1 MTPAQKGGTTPA
13 AAPTAAAPAA
23 PGVPGA
29 APPPEAYGAAV
40 DTNAQMHTLVNSLLA
55 APSSMTPEYVNQLKE
70 VNKEE
75 STGLAQQL
83 AHKLKLDAAAR
94 GTSFS
99 GNEAMRGEKIGEA
112 MNADIIR
119 QNRAVDMQKAQTDRS
134 DLLSALGIG
143 QGYNQSAEPWNS
155 RTNWAQGVSPTT
167 PRGSMSHPV
176 LSISPILSPCVNS
189 RNSSGSSTINS
200 GSTTTRWI
208 RMGSLN
214 NFVRCWDSFNGN

>member
-1 MTPAQKGGTTPA
+1 
-13 AAPTAAAPAA
+13 
-23 PGVPGA
+23 
-29 APPPEAYGAAV
+29 
-40 DTNAQMHTLVNSLLA
+40 MHTLVNSLLA

-83 AHKLKLDAAAR
+83 AHKLKLDAASR

-143 QGYNQSAEPWNS
+143 QGYNQSAQANYFTNQDQARSQRALELQDKLGTGGLANDSARLNESSRAFDLSHALALRQFQEQQRQFNNQLGFNYNS
-155 RTNWAQGVSPTT
+155 
-167 PRGSMSHPV
+167 
-176 LSISPILSPCVNS
+176 L
-189 RNSSGSSTINS
+189 
-200 GSTTTRWI
+200 
-208 RMGSLN
+208 
-214 NFVRCWDSFNGN
+214 D